1 MAIIQ
6 RCLCWNNTRSGSVAC
21 GVYTLVLSLICVA
34 VDAWD
39 IAVVQHLEKKFKGL
53 QIVFFLQISVYLL
66 VAILSVILIVGVNK
80 DKPHLLL
87 PWIGGF
93 ILFMWFELATVI
105 YVLVYAGMSGFNIFT
120 IVFYILR
127 SLLNVYCVLCV
138 ISQYQELR
146 AGRGRLQ
153 DVQQQVT
160 QRQRTPERRQPPQG
174 ARQPGIVIVQAGPA
188 PITQYRRMRTAA
200 PRHPPAAGVAQPL
213 QPAPAYPPLPPPP
226 YMAGPPGPAPPGP
239 APPPYSYLYPAPTP
253 DGDKKEEGPPPY
265 TEHGPDQDPPKS

>member
-66 VAILSVILIVGVNK
+66 VAILSIILIVGVNK
-80 DKPHLLL
+80 DKPLLLL

-105 YVLVYAGMSGFNIFT
+105 YVLVYAGMSAFNIFT

-146 AGRGRLQ
+146 AGRGRMQ
-153 DVQQQVT
+153 DVQQQVA
-160 QRQRTPERRQPPQG
+160 QQQQQQQQRTERRQPPPA
-174 ARQPGIVIVQAGPA
+174 ARQPGIVIVQTGPA
-188 PITQYRRMRTAA
+188 RPTTQYQRTRTSA
-200 PRHPPAAGVAQPL
+200 PRQPPTGVAHPL
-213 QPAPAYPPLPPPP
+213 QPAASYPPLPPPP
-226 YMAGPPGPAPPGP
+226 YMAGPPGPAPP
-239 APPPYSYLYPAPTP
+239 PYSYLYPAPTP
-253 DGDKKEEGPPPY
+253 EGDKKEEGPPPY
-265 TEHGPDQDPPKS
+265 TEQGPDRDPPKS

>member
-66 VAILSVILIVGVNK
+66 VSILSVILVVGVNK
-80 DKPHLLL
+80 DKPLMLL

-105 YVLVYAGMSGFNIFT
+105 YVLVYAGMSAFNIFT

-153 DVQQQVT
+153 DIQQQVVQQQ
-160 QRQRTPERRQPPQG
+160 QADRRQPPQG
-174 ARQPGIVIVQAGPA
+174 ARQPGIVIVEAGPA
-188 PITQYRRMRTAA
+188 TRPITQYQRTRTAA
-200 PRHPPAAGVAQPL
+200 PRQPSGVAQPL
-213 QPAPAYPPLPPPP
+213 QPAAAYPPLPPPP
-226 YMAGPPGPAPPGP
+226 YMAGPPGGP
-239 APPPYSYLYPAPTP
+239 APPPYSYLYPAPSP

-265 TEHGPDQDPPKS
+265 TEHGPDRDPPKS